1 MIKDLSRN
9 TQMTTTS
16 TNIKTI
22 DINGTLFRIDTRYE
36 YVMDL
41 ASEELKKQ
49 VFVIDQLFGRSN
61 DMVKVLIDQMIK
73 EGCTKDIPT
82 TYYLTMALQNFGQ
95 MKKAEKII
103 QKLYKDN
110 PHDLLARCAY
120 ANSLLFARKYNEI
133 PAVFHNS
140 FDFDKAYLHP
150 ENDVPLVLF
159 IHFMDIAFSYYF
171 LKGDQRCL
179 KYLTYLI
186 KVAPEHETTQ
196 RLMARIMESMQG
208 MQGDDYEPK

>member
-49 VFVIDQLFGRSN
+49 VFVIDQLFGRNN

-110 PHDLLARCAY
+110 PHDLLAR
-120 ANSLLFARKYNEI
+120 
-133 PAVFHNS
+133 
-140 FDFDKAYLHP
+140 
-150 ENDVPLVLF
+150 
-159 IHFMDIAFSYYF
+159 
-171 LKGDQRCL
+171 
-179 KYLTYLI
+179 
-186 KVAPEHETTQ
+186 
-196 RLMARIMESMQG
+196 
-208 MQGDDYEPK
+208 